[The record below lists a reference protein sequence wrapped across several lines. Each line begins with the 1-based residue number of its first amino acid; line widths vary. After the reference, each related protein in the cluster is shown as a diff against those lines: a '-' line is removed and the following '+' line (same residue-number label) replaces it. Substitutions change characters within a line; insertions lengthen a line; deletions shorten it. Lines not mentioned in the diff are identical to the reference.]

1 MELINL
7 KTNSVQKRK
16 FNKLAS
22 RPSASEILVGIII
35 NNLWRSL
42 SCEHFPELKIRP
54 KLCLS
59 LRNNIPIQMRA
70 SILIHTNDQEQIEVA
85 TIRFKFEELTV
96 ALSY

>member
-1 MELINL
+1 MKLINL

-22 RPSASEILVGIII
+22 RPSASEIL
-35 NNLWRSL
+35 NLWRSL

-70 SILIHTNDQEQIEVA
+70 SIFIHTNDQEQIEVA